1 MFVLTILDLGIVSH
15 SFSLMISNKSVY
27 KLNDLVRKGFGVG
40 IVQNAIFQ
48 IFFQYMKSQNGEK
61 EGIVPSP

>member
-1 MFVLTILDLGIVSH
+1 MFALTILDLGIISH

-27 KLNDLVRKGFGVG
+27 ELNVFGVG
-40 IVQNAIFQ
+40 ISQSAIFQ

-61 EGIVPSP
+61 EVLVPSP

>member
-1 MFVLTILDLGIVSH
+1 MFVLTILDVGIISH

-27 KLNDLVRKGFGVG
+27 KLNVFSVG
-40 IVQNAIFQ
+40 IVQRAIFQ

-61 EGIVPSP
+61 EVIVPSP